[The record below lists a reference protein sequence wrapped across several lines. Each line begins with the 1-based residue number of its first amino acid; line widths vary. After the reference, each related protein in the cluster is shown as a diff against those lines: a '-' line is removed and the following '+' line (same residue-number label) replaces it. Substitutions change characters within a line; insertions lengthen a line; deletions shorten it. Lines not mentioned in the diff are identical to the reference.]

1 MKESEDQT
9 DGAAQDDLINYM
21 PGMPTFSN
29 DLGVFEYF
37 LKRLGSRRG
46 GLRRVVEQ
54 RDDTVVHADD

>member
-1 MKESEDQT
+1 MKGSEHRT
-9 DGAAQDDLINYM
+9 DEAQDDLINYM

-29 DLGVFEYF
+29 DNGVVERF

-54 RDDTVVHADD
+54 RDETVVQTDD